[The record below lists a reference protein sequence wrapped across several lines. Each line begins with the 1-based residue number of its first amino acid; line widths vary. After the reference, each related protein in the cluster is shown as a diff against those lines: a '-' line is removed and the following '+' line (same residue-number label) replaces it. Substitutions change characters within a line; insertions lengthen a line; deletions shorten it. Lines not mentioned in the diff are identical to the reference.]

1 MAFSG
6 NFMCTS
12 FKVELLQG
20 KHDFTNGQDQFK
32 LALFTN
38 SAEPTQGSF
47 GGSGSVMNASVTNFS
62 DNNQVGASGSGGN
75 PYASGGGVLTNVTP
89 TNPSSGTTAT
99 VSFSN
104 LTFTGA
110 TITARGAII
119 YNTQTAG
126 GSNTTDAVLVLDFV
140 SDKSSSSGDFE
151 IVFPTNDASNAII
164 RIA

>member
-47 GGSGSVMNASVTNFS
+47 GGSGSTMNASVTDYS
-62 DNNQVGASGSGGN
+62 ANNEVGNSGDYS
-75 PYASGGGVLTNVTP
+75 AGGGTLTNVTP
-89 TNPSSGTTAT
+89 SASSTTALT
-99 VSFSN
+99 DFSDK
-104 LTFTGA
+104 TYGSS

-126 GSNTTDAVLVLDFV
+126 GSSTTDAVLVLDFGG
-140 SDKSSSSGDFE
+140 DKSSSSGDFQ
-151 IVFPTNDASNAII
+151 IVFPTADASNAII

>member
-20 KHDFTNGQDQFK
+20 KHDFTNGQDTFK

-47 GGSGSVMNASVTNFS
+47 GGSGSTMNGSVTDYS
-62 DNNQVGASGSGGN
+62 NNNEAGASGD
-75 PYASGGGVLTNVTP
+75 YTTGGGALTNVTP
-89 TNPSSGTTAT
+89 SSSGTTA
-99 VSFSN
+99 
-104 LTFTGA
+104 FTDFADKTYGSS

-126 GSNTTDAVLVLDFV
+126 GSGTTEAVLVLDFGAN
-140 SDKSSSSGDFE
+140 KSSSSGDFQ
-151 IVFPTNDASNAII
+151 IVFPTADSSNAII

>member
-47 GGSGSVMNASVTNFS
+47 GGSGSTMNGSITDFS
-62 DNNQVGASGSGGN
+62 DNNQVGAW
-75 PYASGGGVLTNVTP
+75 
-89 TNPSSGTTAT
+89 
-99 VSFSN
+99 
-104 LTFTGA
+104 
-110 TITARGAII
+110 
-119 YNTQTAG
+119 
-126 GSNTTDAVLVLDFV
+126 
-140 SDKSSSSGDFE
+140 
-151 IVFPTNDASNAII
+151 
-164 RIA
+164 